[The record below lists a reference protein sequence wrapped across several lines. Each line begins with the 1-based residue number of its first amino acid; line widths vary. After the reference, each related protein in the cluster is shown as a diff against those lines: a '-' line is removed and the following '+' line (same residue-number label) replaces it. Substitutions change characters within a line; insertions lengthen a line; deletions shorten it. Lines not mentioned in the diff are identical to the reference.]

1 MNIIMISFLFCF
13 CCFVFFLCFFK
24 CLKSPSSFNINNY
37 VSFASSSTRSSAN
50 SKLLYTNST
59 TYSSRHFYFKRLPRV
74 WNSLPVL
81 SLENRLN
88 HLSKISRLF
97 FGTISSPTLILI
109 LHAPFISFAP
119 VDHALLYLYTI
130 ISLRLFDLSNRPSV
144 TFCHCH
150 LTVILYLP
158 FVFVYCKAIII
169 IIIYMH
175 QCNLCWNQ
183 AL

>member
-1 MNIIMISFLFCF
+1 MFG
-13 CCFVFFLCFFK
+13 
-24 CLKSPSSFNINNY
+24 
-37 VSFASSSTRSSAN
+37 T
-50 SKLLYTNST
+50 
-59 TYSSRHFYFKRLPRV
+59 
-74 WNSLPVL
+74 L
-81 SLENRLN
+81 SLFSPWNNRLN

-119 VDHALLYLYTI
+119 VDHALLYLYTM

-169 IIIYMH
+169 IIIKNNIREH
-175 QCNLCWNQ
+175 CVKKSQNS
-183 AL
+183 ALHLYIRQQKVLRFRKQRVGIYIIIIILL